1 MLLVRFCMAR
11 APRSAAPYHP
21 RPPRVARADATI
33 ADDGLFDDDVAPTD
47 IPSAQ
52 SPARQAIAV
61 VEYRSPALPGLTR
74 DDVESVERYI
84 GKASADATKRAYT
97 SDWRIFVDWCDER
110 GIPALPAEPRVVAA
124 FLAQEADRG
133 IARSTI
139 GRRLA
144 AIVFAHRAAN
154 LISPTEQVGAAI
166 LDHTVRGIRRE
177 KRLERPTKKHPADGD
192 ILRDMLRGIVGD
204 DIRGVRDRAL
214 LAIGMGGAF
223 RRSELVALQ
232 FSDVKQVPAGLE
244 ILIPFSK
251 ADQLGDGELVVIPER
266 PRIAAVALLR
276 VWIEAAMIVD
286 GPLFRKLTPQ
296 GRLTAKPMSDRGVAL
311 VVKAR
316 AGAAGYDPTLFS
328 GHSLRAGFLTEAGR
342 QGSNPFRM
350 KEHSRHKSLEMVG
363 EYVRNFELFRDHA
376 GDKFL

>member
-1 MLLVRFCMAR
+1 M
-11 APRSAAPYHP
+11 P
-21 RPPRVARADATI
+21 RPLYPPHRKPTSPAAADHKADANG
-33 ADDGLFDDDVAPTD
+33 ADVAAANHEQDIETVSTDASQRGQALTRVDYLSPT
-47 IPSAQ
+47 
-52 SPARQAIAV
+52 
-61 VEYRSPALPGLTR
+61 LPGLTH
-74 DDVESVERYI
+74 DDAERVERYVC
-84 GKASADATKRAYT
+84 KASADATKRAYT
-97 SDWRIFVDWCDER
+97 SDWRIFVAWCDTR
-110 GIPALPAEPRVVAA
+110 AITALPAAPTSVAA
-124 FLAQEADRG
+124 FLAEEADG
-133 IARSTI
+133 GVARSTI

-144 AIVFAHRAAN
+144 AIVFAHRAAGFVA
-154 LISPTEQVGAAI
+154 PTEQAGAAI
-166 LDHTVRGIRRE
+166 LDRVLRGIRRD
-177 KRLERPTKKHPADGD
+177 KRQERPTKKHAADGD
-192 ILRDMLRGIVGD
+192 ILRDMLRGIVGE
-204 DIRGVRDRAL
+204 DIRSSRDRAL

-232 FSDVKQVPAGLE
+232 LADVKQVPAGLE
-244 ILIPFSK
+244 ILVPFSK
-251 ADQLGDGELVVIPER
+251 SDQLGQGELVVIPDR

-276 VWIEAAMIVD
+276 AWIDLAAITD

-316 AGAAGYDPTLFS
+316 AAVAGYDPALFS

-342 QGSNPFRM
+342 QGANPFRM